1 MRSSQTGGAV
11 TERRAVPAV
20 CLALILA
27 VWFIYGQT
35 RDHEFVNFD
44 DNEYVYENDQIK
56 RGLSLDNAVLAFS
69 GIQVHNWHP
78 LTTLSN
84 MVDVEL
90 YGLAPGG
97 HHLTSVL
104 LHAATAVLLFVL
116 LRTMTGAL
124 WPSAFAAAL
133 FAVHPLRVE
142 SVAWIAERKDVLS
155 GLFFMLTL
163 LAYVRYTRRR
173 SAGEG
178 PLGSGTYWLALL
190 MFALGL
196 MSKSMLVTLPFL
208 LLLLDFWPLQRLA
221 PGTAW
226 PALRLL
232 LLEKVPFLMLAVASS
247 VVTVFAQSTA
257 IESSAA
263 LTIPWR
269 LANAVVAYGTYA
281 WQMFYP
287 VDLAAFYPHQGSG
300 LPRWKIGLGAL
311 LLAVASGLALA
322 AWRRWPYVLVGWLW
336 YLGLLVPVIG
346 ILQVGSQAGADRYT
360 YLPQIGLCIVLAF
373 GAADLSRAWQ
383 LQRVVLVTGAL
394 AVLAPLLL
402 LAHAQTAWWRDSVSL
417 WTHALASTE
426 RNSRAHYNLGA
437 ALGRLA
443 RYDEAVPQLASAL
456 EIEPGYA
463 EAHYNLGVALG
474 RLGRGA
480 EAISHYQRAIALRPD
495 MAEARND
502 LGGALAEQGR
512 WEEALVQY
520 REAVRLNPQNAASL
534 SNLGMVEGQLG
545 QLSAAIGSYQAS
557 LALRPDNADA
567 RGNLGTLLG
576 RAGRWTE
583 ALASF
588 AKALA
593 LQPGSTDALNN
604 LAWLL
609 ATCPD
614 AALRDGRRAAALAAE
629 ADRLATVADPNSLD
643 TLAAAYA
650 EAGDFALA
658 TATADRALKLAIA
671 GNQPFVEDIRGRLRL
686 YQGGVP
692 YHEPR

>member
-1 MRSSQTGGAV
+1 M

-20 CLALILA
+20 CLALVVA

-44 DNEYVYENDQIK
+44 DNEYIYENDQIRK
-56 RGLSLDNAVLAFS
+56 GLSLDNVVLAFTS
-69 GIQVHNWHP
+69 IQVHNWHP

-84 MVDVEL
+84 LVDVEL

-104 LHAATAVLLFVL
+104 LHVATAILLFVL

-163 LAYVRYTRRR
+163 LTYVRYVRRS

-178 PLGSGTYWLALL
+178 ALRSPAYWLAVLL
-190 MFALGL
+190 FACGL

-208 LLLLDFWPLQRLA
+208 LLLLDFWPLQR
-221 PGTAW
+221 G

-232 LLEKVPFLMLAVASS
+232 LLEKVPFLILAGVAS
-247 VVTVFAQSTA
+247 VVTVIGQGTA
-257 IESSAA
+257 IDSSEA
-263 LTIPWR
+263 LPFPWR
-269 LANAVVAYGTYA
+269 LANAVVAYGNYVV
-281 WQMFYP
+281 QMFYP
-287 VDLAAFYPHQGSG
+287 VELAAFYPHPGSR
-300 LPRWKIGLGAL
+300 LALWKIGFGAL
-311 LLAVASGLALA
+311 FLAVASGLALA
-322 AWRRWPYVLVGWLW
+322 GWRRRPYVLVGWLW

-360 YLPQIGLCIVLAF
+360 YLPQIGLCIVLAW
-373 GAADLSRAWQ
+373 GVADLSRGWRH
-383 LQRVVLVTGAL
+383 QRVVLVTGAF

-402 LAHAQTAWWRDSVSL
+402 LAQAQTTCWRDSVSL
-417 WTHALASTE
+417 WRHALASTE
-426 RNSRAHYNLGA
+426 RNARAHYNLGA
-437 ALGRLA
+437 ALGRLQ
-443 RYDEAVPQLASAL
+443 RYDEALPELASAVA
-456 EIEPGYA
+456 IEPGYA
-463 EAHYNLGVALG
+463 EAHYNLGVALA

-480 EAISHYQRAIALRPD
+480 EAIVHYQRAIALRPD
-495 MAEARND
+495 MPEARND
-502 LGGALAEQGR
+502 FGSALAEQGR
-512 WEEALVQY
+512 WDEALLQY
-520 REAVRLNPQNAASL
+520 REAVRLNPANAASL
-534 SNLGMVEGQLG
+534 SNLGMVEGQRG
-545 QLSAAIGSYQAS
+545 QLAAAISNYQAS
-557 LALRPDNADA
+557 LAIRPDNADA
-567 RGNLGTLLG
+567 RNNLGTLLA
-576 RAGRWTE
+576 RAGRWAE

-588 AKALA
+588 EQALA
-593 LQPGSTDALNN
+593 LQSGSLEARNN

-614 AALRDGRRAAALAAE
+614 AALRDGRRATLLAGGTDA
-629 ADRLATVADPNSLD
+629 NSLD

-650 EAGDFALA
+650 EAGDFSLA
-658 TATADRALKLAIA
+658 VATADRALTLAIA
-671 GNQPFVEDIRGRLRL
+671 ANQPFVDDIRGRLAL
-686 YQGGVP
+686 YQGGSP
-692 YHEPR
+692 YHEPGVAPLR